1 MKALK
6 YMMMGMLVS
15 LTASC
20 GNDWLD
26 VESSTKIP
34 TETAI
39 QNLDD
44 VEYSLN
50 GIYDVMRSTNYY
62 SGRMIYYGDVTGDD
76 AQSIK
81 TGKRTTSYYMLDY
94 TKDSGP
100 SSHWSYAY
108 KIIQNCNIILSQID
122 GLDVSEDDTE
132 YFNDLKGPVKE
143 GVAGGLTALVQNGLI
158 PADKIPTLQGL
169 LNPMMDADWFLK
181 VQDQSLGFVGG
192 EVTVPI
198 WMGGKINAANR
209 AARINEKTAVAQ
221 GNQTRNALIS
231 ELVERYFGL
240 ALATQVVAVRQQ
252 VVDGVRRH
260 LEDARALERNGM
272 IAQTERLYVE
282 FKMAEAERELANA
295 KLQAETIASALSNT
309 LGRESDWRP
318 VTAMFLLAKVEDLA
332 YYQDLAQARNPLL
345 SQVSLKRELAQEG
358 VRAQRADFLP
368 QVAAIGGGSFYNYQV
383 AGLVPRW
390 AVGVG
395 VNIKIFD
402 GLNREYKYSAAKQT
416 VRRVGEL
423 QNKAGKDIAVLVEKL
438 YNQMMN
444 YHNQMT
450 SIDASLKFAEE
461 YLRMKNAAFLEGMSS
476 SSDLIDAELNL
487 AGVRTERLQAAYNY
501 DLLLARLLEAA
512 GISDEYPSYARRN
525 DAQAVLFDGSRSG
538 N

>member
-1 MKALK
+1 MKIAVKIAFMAAATIPAAASAQEAGRMLSLDEAVAVTLTENPALK
-6 YMMMGMLVS
+6 AAAYEER
-15 LTASC
+15 AAQQQRRA
-20 GNDWLD
+20 
-26 VESSTKIP
+26 
-34 TETAI
+34 AI
-39 QNLDD
+39 GL
-44 VEYSLN
+44 
-50 GIYDVMRSTNYY
+50 
-62 SGRMIYYGDVTGDD
+62 RMPQINVTG
-76 AQSIK
+76 A
-81 TGKRTTSYYMLDY
+81 
-94 TKDSGP
+94 
-100 SSHWSYAY
+100 YAY
-108 KIIQNCNIILSQID
+108 MAKDIGFD
-122 GLDVSEDDTE
+122 
-132 YFNDLKGPVKE
+132 FNDLKGPVKE

-192 EVTVPI
+192 QVSVPI
-198 WMGGKINAANR
+198 WLGGKINAANR
-209 AARINEKTAVAQ
+209 AARINERTAEEQ

-240 ALATQVVAVRQQ
+240 ALAMQVVEVRRQ

-260 LEDARALERNGM
+260 LEDAVALEKNGM
-272 IAQTERLYVE
+272 IAQSERLYVE

-295 KLQAETIASALSNT
+295 ELQAQTIASALNST
-309 LGRESDWRP
+309 LGQDNAWQP
-318 VTAMFLLAKVEDLA
+318 VTSMFIVDRVEDVA
-332 YYQDLAQARNPLL
+332 YYQDLAQDRNPLL
-345 SQVSLKRELAQEG
+345 NQVSLKRQLAEEG
-358 VRAQRADFLP
+358 VRARRSDFLP

-444 YHNQMT
+444 YRNQMT
-450 SIDASLKFAEE
+450 SIDASLAFAEE

-476 SSDLIDAELNL
+476 STDLIDAELNL
-487 AGVRTERLQAAYNY
+487 AGVRTERLQAAYNF
-501 DLLLARLLEAA
+501 DLLLAQLLEAA
-512 GISDEYPSYARRN
+512 GISDEFSAYARRA
-525 DAQAVLFDGSRSG
+525 DARPILFDKK
-538 N
+538 

>member
-1 MKALK
+1 MKIAVKIAFMAAATIPAAASAQEAGRMLSLDEAVAVTLTENPALK
-6 YMMMGMLVS
+6 AAAYEER
-15 LTASC
+15 AAQQQRRA
-20 GNDWLD
+20 
-26 VESSTKIP
+26 
-34 TETAI
+34 AI
-39 QNLDD
+39 GL
-44 VEYSLN
+44 
-50 GIYDVMRSTNYY
+50 
-62 SGRMIYYGDVTGDD
+62 RMPQINVTG
-76 AQSIK
+76 A
-81 TGKRTTSYYMLDY
+81 
-94 TKDSGP
+94 
-100 SSHWSYAY
+100 YAY
-108 KIIQNCNIILSQID
+108 MAKDIGFD
-122 GLDVSEDDTE
+122 
-132 YFNDLKGPVKE
+132 FNDLKGPVKE

-260 LEDARALERNGM
+260 LEDARRARTQRHDRPERTPLRGVQDGGGRTGAGKRQ
-272 IAQTERLYVE
+272 IAGRDHRQRAVEQHLGQRERL
-282 FKMAEAERELANA
+282 
-295 KLQAETIASALSNT
+295 ASGDGDVPARRRS
-309 LGRESDWRP
+309 RI
-318 VTAMFLLAKVEDLA
+318 VA

-416 VRRVGEL
+416 VRRVGAL
-423 QNKAGKDIAVLVEKL
+423 QNKAGKDISVLVEKL

-444 YHNQMT
+444 YRNQMT
-450 SIDASLKFAEE
+450 SIDASLAFAEE

-476 SSDLIDAELNL
+476 STDLIDAELNL

-501 DLLLARLLEAA
+501 DLLLAQLLEAA
-512 GISDEYPSYARRN
+512 GISDELSAYGAARRRRPRLEA
-525 DAQAVLFDGSRSG
+525 DSMK
-538 N
+538 

>member
-1 MKALK
+1 MKIAVKIAFMAAATIPAAASAQEAGRMLSLDEAVAVTLTENPALK
-6 YMMMGMLVS
+6 AAAYEER
-15 LTASC
+15 AAQQQRRA
-20 GNDWLD
+20 
-26 VESSTKIP
+26 
-34 TETAI
+34 AI
-39 QNLDD
+39 GL
-44 VEYSLN
+44 
-50 GIYDVMRSTNYY
+50 
-62 SGRMIYYGDVTGDD
+62 RMPQINVTG
-76 AQSIK
+76 A
-81 TGKRTTSYYMLDY
+81 
-94 TKDSGP
+94 
-100 SSHWSYAY
+100 YAY
-108 KIIQNCNIILSQID
+108 MAKDIGFDFNEMKGPAKDLAGKILGSGIITDPAIIQGI
-122 GLDVSEDDTE
+122 
-132 YFNDLKGPVKE
+132 
-143 GVAGGLTALVQNGLI
+143 
-158 PADKIPTLQGL
+158 QGL
-169 LNPMMDADWFLK
+169 LNPMMNADWFLK
-181 VQDQSLGFVGG
+181 VQDRSLGFVGG

-240 ALATQVVAVRQQ
+240 ALATQVVEVRQQ
-252 VVDGVRRH
+252 VVDGVRKH

-358 VRAQRADFLP
+358 VRVQRADFLP

-444 YHNQMT
+444 YRNQMT

-501 DLLLARLLEAA
+501 DLLLAQLLEAA

>member
-1 MKALK
+1 MKKVTLV
-6 YMMMGMLVS
+6 MLA
-15 LTASC
+15 LTAVMQLPAQEQGRTLSLEEALEMTLSD
-20 GNDWLD
+20 N
-26 VESSTKIP
+26 P
-34 TETAI
+34 AI
-39 QNLDD
+39 RAAEFNRRAAQQERRATIGLRMPQI
-44 VEYSLN
+44 
-50 GIYDVMRSTNYY
+50 GI
-62 SGRMIYYGDVTGDD
+62 TG
-76 AQSIK
+76 
-81 TGKRTTSYYMLDY
+81 
-94 TKDSGP
+94 
-100 SSHWSYAY
+100 SYAY
-108 KIIQNCNIILSQID
+108 LGKDIEID
-122 GLDVSEDDTE
+122 LNNMKT
-132 YFNDLKGPVKE
+132 P
-143 GVAGGLTALVQNGLI
+143 VQNLAGQILQSGMI
-158 PADKIPTLQGL
+158 PSDYIPSISQMLSGAMAASWALPLQ
-169 LNPMMDADWFLK
+169 DR
-181 VQDQSLGFVGG
+181 SLGFVGG
-192 EVTVPI
+192 DVTVPL

-209 AARINEKTAVAQ
+209 AARINEQTARSQ
-221 GNQTRNALIS
+221 GIQQRNALVS
-231 ELVERYFGL
+231 ELVERYYGL
-240 ALATQVVAVRQQ
+240 ALARQVVVVRQQ

-383 AGLVPRW
+383 SGIVPRW

-423 QNKAGKDIAVLVEKL
+423 QNKAGKDISVLVEKL

-444 YHNQMT
+444 YRNQMT

>member
-1 MKALK
+1 MKIAVRTLLAAAALATIVPLSAQEAKRTLSLDEAIAVALTENPAMKAAEFEEKAATQERRAAIGLR
-6 YMMMGMLVS
+6 MP
-15 LTASC
+15 
-20 GNDWLD
+20 
-26 VESSTKIP
+26 KI
-34 TETAI
+34 
-39 QNLDD
+39 
-44 VEYSLN
+44 S
-50 GIYDVMRSTNYY
+50 
-62 SGRMIYYGDVTGDD
+62 VTG
-76 AQSIK
+76 A
-81 TGKRTTSYYMLDY
+81 
-94 TKDSGP
+94 
-100 SSHWSYAY
+100 YAY
-108 KIIQNCNIILSQID
+108 MSKDIGFD
-122 GLDVSEDDTE
+122 
-132 YFNDLKGPVKE
+132 FNEMKGPAKE
-143 GVAGGLTALVQNGLI
+143 LAGQILGSGLI
-158 PADKIPTLQGL
+158 PPEMVPSINGL
-169 LNPMMDADWFLK
+169 LNPLMNADWFLK